1 MIFFVEEYMIKRIIF
16 DVDNTLLDTYKDCI
30 NAYAEFLKDYPNI
43 KPKMFYD
50 VIGEFE
56 LKGIGFDKD
65 ELSKYISDR
74 LKILFSK
81 EDLNR
86 CLDIY
91 AGYSTLLND
100 DTSDVLDY
108 LSKKYTLVVLT
119 NWYTDAQKGRLRY
132 HGLDKYFM
140 NIYGCE
146 YGIKPNKEFFD
157 LAREND
163 NYDECVMIGDSLSS
177 DINPA
182 KALGMKTIYISKDN
196 ENTDS
201 TINDIRKLKDI
212 L

>member
-1 MIFFVEEYMIKRIIF
+1 MIKRVIF

-30 NAYAEFLKDYPNI
+30 DAYNEFLKDYPNI

-65 ELSKYISDR
+65 ELSKYIGDK
-74 LKILFSK
+74 LHIKFNK
-81 EDLNR
+81 NDLDR

-100 DTSDVLDY
+100 DTASVLEY

-119 NWYTDAQKGRLRY
+119 NWYTKAQKGRLRY
-132 HGLDKYFM
+132 NGLDKYFK

-146 YGIKPNKEFFD
+146 YGMKPNKDFFD
-157 LAREND
+157 LAREDD
-163 NYDECVMIGDSLSS
+163 NYDECVMVGDSLTS

-182 KALGMKTIYISKDN
+182 EALGMRTIHISSDN
-196 ENTDS
+196 ENTET
-201 TINDIRKLKDI
+201 TINDIRKLKDM